1 MKSNKNL
8 LKFIEELKP
17 NKNFIECYYT
27 GGGIFLCQYDFT
39 YKNNQYYFI
48 VDNTLDNCISL
59 YKYNQDDELCMP
71 EDMIDSVDMIGELNK
86 QNSHREVYRS
96 IYELMYKKLYEYI
109 EKE

>member
-1 MKSNKNL
+1 MKPNKNL
-8 LKFIEELKP
+8 LKFIDGLMP
-17 NKNFIECYYT
+17 NKNFIEPYYT

-48 VDNTLDNCISL
+48 IDNILDNCISL
-59 YKYNQDDELCMP
+59 YKYNQDDELYMP

-86 QNSHREVYRS
+86 QNNHREVYRL

>member
-1 MKSNKNL
+1 MIL
-8 LKFIEELKP
+8 LNVIIPVVAYLF
-17 NKNFIECYYT
+17 
-27 GGGIFLCQYDFT
+27 CQYDFT

-48 VDNTLDNCISL
+48 IDNILDNCISL
-59 YKYNQDDELCMP
+59 YIYNQDDELYMP

-86 QNSHREVYRS
+86 QNNHREVYRL